1 MDTSIYQQGIL
12 NSNYKNL
19 AKQNFSKNE
28 NDVFG
33 IKQHI
38 KSAQHQHTIHLS
50 GMIKFGFALIIVATF
65 L

>member
-1 MDTSIYQQGIL
+1 MNTSIYQQGIL

-33 IKQHI
+33 IKQRL
-38 KSAQHQHTIHLS
+38 KSAQHRRTTHLS
-50 GMIKFGFALIIVATF
+50 GIIKFSIALLLVASF
-65 L
+65 I